1 MSDWFSS
8 NPIKNRLVNPL
19 PSTIRYS
26 DHTWADLRS
35 NFNQIGF
42 RVSSHDCVFWFGLPS
57 MVIHEIVFIFGI
69 GQIGFF
75 GWTRMVSASPSFNT
89 LFIIFFNTD
98 YKKITSLPSD
108 CDCCKT
114 VRILNSE
121 IVTGF
126 KLFSSL
132 HWIVHLVRS
141 ILLDK
146 LFTLKLNFCSICTLK
161 SI

>member
-1 MSDWFSS
+1 
-8 NPIKNRLVNPL
+8 
-19 PSTIRYS
+19 
-26 DHTWADLRS
+26 
-35 NFNQIGF
+35 
-42 RVSSHDCVFWFGLPS
+42 

-98 YKKITSLPSD
+98 YKKITSLPYD

-161 SI
+161 SITLFPT

>member
-1 MSDWFSS
+1 
-8 NPIKNRLVNPL
+8 
-19 PSTIRYS
+19 
-26 DHTWADLRS
+26 
-35 NFNQIGF
+35 
-42 RVSSHDCVFWFGLPS
+42 
-57 MVIHEIVFIFGI
+57 MVIHGIVFIFGI

-75 GWTRMVSASPSFNT
+75 GWTWMVSVSPSFNT
-89 LFIIFFNTD
+89 ITTD

-126 KLFSSL
+126 KLLSSL